1 MSDQAP
7 RWVTVA
13 TYAARYLAEIP
24 LQTLQ
29 GNGIP
34 VIVKGEE
41 PGIWGPAF
49 SGPTSHGLELQVP
62 EPFLDEARELL
73 GEPTGEDE
81 ASFDP

>member
-1 MSDQAP
+1 MRDEAP

-24 LQTLQ
+24 IQTLK

-62 EPFLDEARELL
+62 EPLAREAREIL
-73 GEPTGEDE
+73 GEPTDEDE
-81 ASFDP
+81 AAFDV